1 MKKIKIKIDYS
12 IPSKEFEYMQNRLH
26 QIQGFDFK
34 NQKDLY
40 DMLYAAIYVAI
51 CNKIAANNS
60 IESHIRYLVNFCKS
74 NFIDN
79 ALTEEAIL
87 QLHANIVPPEA
98 QSAFIYEN
106 QEKKLEK
113 IERGKYRTIETYLIN
128 EYMQAET
135 NFSESIDIQKKMQRL
150 LNRYNNSPQKIKDI
164 TFFMLEFLTIHPFM
178 DGNGKVSRVLFDVL
192 LIKSGY
198 YPSLFNKNKD
208 IFNGILCKY
217 NYSSK
222 AEEQDKLVDEFIG
235 LLLRPLYKDNYFS

>member
-1 MKKIKIKIDYS
+1 MKKFTIRINNNTCN
-12 IPSKEFEYMQNRLH
+12 EFEYMQNRLH
-26 QIQGFDFK
+26 QLQHFDFK

-40 DMLYAAIYVAI
+40 DMLYAAIYTAI
-51 CNKIAANNS
+51 YNNIVTNNS
-60 IESHIRYLVNFCKS
+60 LESHTHFLANFCKS

-98 QSAFIYEN
+98 QSIFVYEN

-113 IERGKYRTIETYLIN
+113 IERGTYRTIDTYLIN
-128 EYMQAET
+128 ESMQMET
-135 NFSESIDIQKKMQRL
+135 NFSKSSDIKRRMQKLIK
-150 LNRYNNSPQKIKDI
+150 RYNSSPQKIKDI